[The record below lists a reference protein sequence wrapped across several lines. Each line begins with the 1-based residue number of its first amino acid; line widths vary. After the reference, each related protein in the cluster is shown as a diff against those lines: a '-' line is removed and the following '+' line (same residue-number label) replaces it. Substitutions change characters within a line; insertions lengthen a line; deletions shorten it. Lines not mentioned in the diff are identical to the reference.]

1 MASLTEVAA
10 KVMGKPVASDPEAE
24 PTKKL
29 TPAIK
34 PEKSVMKKIERGRE
48 RQKQIAPRRRQAVE
62 FTNGNHYVFI
72 TEDRLQVNQTSTVAI
87 SDGGLMPDHR
97 VRRSH
102 DLLGPIIKRKIA
114 ASTAKIPG
122 YEIIPS
128 NEGEEAY
135 LASQVSEKVAYA
147 GYKKW
152 EIKRATKKFIW
163 NALVTEEGFI
173 GARWDGSVG
182 PYIDVSQHPEN
193 PELPDPDNPQYIGK
207 GEIKIVT
214 YGGLE
219 VIWEP
224 GVEFEESR
232 WCAIDTAKP
241 VSVVEQEDGFID
253 NGEKLK
259 ADAETSQVTKANTK
273 VRSGTDLCM
282 VTEYLERPCAKWPK
296 GRRLTMANGRV
307 IFPEESYPSV
317 DNEGNVVDEPC
328 LHRLFYAVDASSDH
342 NKGLIQSLIEPM
354 RSYDMARN
362 KTQEFIQLGQ
372 VPQVMAPEG
381 SIITPITDEPGLII
395 ETDPNVVAGSNVK
408 PEWRQNVQVP
418 GDIYQEQQTAS
429 TELERISFDYEVPAG
444 LHSAQAI
451 QAIFERNE
459 ASWADFIADLAEVH
473 AALMRDCLTLVQR
486 YYSEKRLLKFKGSAG
501 WEDLSEFRG
510 ADIKGETDVQVLP
523 GSLEARTR
531 AAIENKI
538 IAINN
543 MFPGYFPPPV
553 VISALNS
560 AQPERLIESYEKDEI
575 RAYRIIAMIKS
586 GAFWNVS
593 PRPLVPG
600 EEAPL
605 PDPVTG
611 EPVINYQTGKPF
623 QLTSVPGWMPR
634 PFDNADLHKQIL
646 ESWMKTS
653 DYEDLDEESKQAAML
668 YYKALLDL
676 ESRAAQR
683 RAELQTQMAEQ
694 AGAAN
699 AAKAGE
705 AKTMPSMPSPSS
717 PGTEAPQEASA
728 GPSPV
733 SA

>member
-1 MASLTEVAA
+1 MATITEKFKAA
-10 KVMGKPVASDPEAE
+10 FKSEDQEETE
-24 PTKKL
+24 PTKKTEPPL
-29 TPAIK
+29 IPPK
-34 PEKSVMKKIERGRE
+34 KVMKRIERGRS
-48 RQKQIAPRRRQAVE
+48 RMKQIAPRRRQAVE
-62 FTNGNHYVFI
+62 FTNGNHYVYI

-122 YEIIPS
+122 YELIPS
-128 NEGEEAY
+128 NEGEEAF
-135 LASQVSEKVAYA
+135 LASQVAEKVAYA
-147 GYKKW
+147 GYEKW
-152 EIKRATKKFIW
+152 EIKRATKKLIW

-173 GARWDGSVG
+173 GARWDGGVG
-182 PYIDVSQHPEN
+182 PYIDISQHPEN
-193 PELPDPDNPQYIGK
+193 PELPDPENPQYIGK
-207 GEIKIVT
+207 GEIKIIVF
-214 YGGLE
+214 GGLE

-224 GVEFEESR
+224 GVEFEDSR
-232 WCAIDTAKP
+232 WIATETAKP
-241 VSVVEQEDGFID
+241 VSVVEEEEGFID

-282 VTEYLERPCAKWPK
+282 VTEYLERPCADHPQ
-296 GRRLTMANGRV
+296 GRRLSIANGRV
-307 IFPEESYPSV
+307 IFPEEPYPVV
-317 DNEGNVVDEPC
+317 DNEGNIVDEPC

-354 RSYDMARN
+354 RSYDMSRN
-362 KTQEFIQLGQ
+362 KTQEGIQLGM
-372 VPQVMAPEG
+372 VPQIMAPEG
-381 SIITPITDEPGLII
+381 SIITPITDEPGAII

-408 PEWRQNVQVP
+408 PEWAPNYQVP
-418 GDIYQEQQTAS
+418 GDIYNEQQTAS
-429 TELERISFDYEVPAG
+429 TEMERISFDYEVPAG

-486 YYSEKRLLKFKGSAG
+486 YYSEQRMLKFKGAAG
-501 WEDLSEFRG
+501 WENLAEFRG
-510 ADIKGETDVQVLP
+510 ADIKGQTDVQVLP

-531 AAIENKI
+531 AATENKI
-538 IAINN
+538 VQINN
-543 MFPGYFPPPV
+543 LFPGYFPPPV
-553 VISALNS
+553 VIQALNS
-560 AQPERLIESYEKDEI
+560 AQPERLVESYERDEI
-575 RAYRIIAMIKS
+575 RAYRIIALIKS
-586 GAFWNVS
+586 GAFWSVP

-605 PDPVTG
+605 LDPVSG
-611 EPVINYQTGKPF
+611 EPVIDYSTGKPF
-623 QLTSVPGWMPR
+623 QMTSVPGWMPR
-634 PFDNADLHKQIL
+634 PFDNADIHKQIL

-653 DYEDLDEESKQAAML
+653 DYEELDEESKQAAML

-676 ESRAAQR
+676 ESHAAQR

-705 AKTMPSMPSPSS
+705 PKVMPSMPSPSS
-717 PGTEAPQEASA
+717 PGTEAAPEPAA
-728 GPSPV
+728 
-733 SA
+733 A

>member
-1 MASLTEVAA
+1 MATLTEYAA
-10 KVMGKPVASDPEAE
+10 KVMGKPVASDPEAA
-24 PTKKL
+24 PTKK
-29 TPAIK
+29 PSPPIIPPK
-34 PEKSVMKKIERGRE
+34 DVMKRIERGRS
-48 RQKQIAPRRRQAVE
+48 RQKQIAPPRRQAIE
-62 FTNGNHYVFI
+62 FTNGNHYVWI
-72 TEDRLQVNQTSTVAI
+72 SEDRLQVNSTSTVAI

-128 NEGEEAY
+128 NEGEEAF
-135 LASQVSEKVAYA
+135 LASQIAEKVAYA
-147 GYKKW
+147 GYEKW
-152 EIKRATKKFIW
+152 EIKRATKKLIW

-173 GARWDGSVG
+173 GARWDPGVG
-182 PYIDVSQHPEN
+182 PFVDVSQHPEN
-193 PELPDPDNPQYIGK
+193 PLEPNPEDPHYIGM

-224 GVEFEESR
+224 GVEFEDSR
-232 WCAIDTAKP
+232 WIAVETARP
-241 VSVVEQEDGFID
+241 VSVVEEEEGFID

-259 ADAETSQVTKANTK
+259 ANSEGSQISKPNK
-273 VRSGTDLCM
+273 VRSGTELVM
-282 VTEYLERPCAKWPK
+282 VTEYLERPCTKWPQ
-296 GRRLTMANGRV
+296 GRRLIMADGRV
-307 IFPEESYPSV
+307 VFPEESYPCV
-317 DNEGNVVDEPC
+317 DNKGAVVDEPA
-328 LHRLFYAVDASSDH
+328 LHRLFYAIDGSSDH
-342 NKGLIQSLIEPM
+342 DKGLIVSLIEPM

-372 VPQVMAPEG
+372 VPQIMAPEG
-381 SIITPITDEPGLII
+381 SIITPITDEPGSII
-395 ETDPNVVAGSNVK
+395 ETDPNVVAGSNIK
-408 PEWRQNVQVP
+408 PEWRENVQVP
-418 GDIYQEQQTAS
+418 GDLYQEQQTAS
-429 TELERISFDYEVPAG
+429 TEMERISFDYEVPAG

-486 YYSEKRLLKFKGSAG
+486 YYSEQRMLKFKGAAG
-501 WEDLSEFRG
+501 WENLSEFRG
-510 ADIKGETDVQVLP
+510 ADIKGQTDVQVLP
-523 GSLEARTR
+523 GSLEGRTR
-531 AAIENKI
+531 AAIEAKI
-538 IAINN
+538 TAINRE
-543 MFPGYFPPPV
+543 FPGYFPPPV

-575 RAYRIIAMIKS
+575 RAYRIIALIKS
-586 GAFWNVS
+586 GAFWKIP
-593 PRPLVPG
+593 PRPVVPG

-605 PDPVTG
+605 VDPVTG
-611 EPVINYQTGKPF
+611 EPVIDYSTGKPF
-623 QLTSVPGWMPR
+623 QMTSVPGWMPR

-653 DYEDLDEESKQAAML
+653 DYEELDDQAKQAAML

-676 ESRAAQR
+676 QSKAAQR
-683 RAELQTQMAEQ
+683 RAELQTTMAEQ
-694 AGAAN
+694 AGATN

-705 AKTMPSMPSPSS
+705 PKVMPSMPQPST
-717 PGTEAPQEASA
+717 PGSASEPA
-728 GPSPV
+728 
-733 SA
+733 AA